1 VLEHGHLEQVSI
13 VKSPFFFSDAAKR
26 PRVSRAAPGV
36 HSARHKM
43 TARSL
48 RVESVGLG
56 AYDYL
61 PKTSDRGQDHQENPE
76 DNADLTKHIG
86 ETTVNY

>member
-1 VLEHGHLEQVSI
+1 VLAHGHLEHVSI
-13 VKSPFFFSDAAKR
+13 VKSLIFFSLTPQKVLASD
-26 PRVSRAAPGV
+26 APGV
-36 HSARHKM
+36 HSARRKM

-86 ETTVNY
+86 EATVNY